1 MKHSLLILFLLLTCP
16 VFFGGVAQG
25 QEADT
30 LEENKI
36 FELSFGQSLLFISNS
51 KVVDIRN
58 NEAIIIPTSA
68 ILFFAEFRPLKRLRV
83 PVFLNIP
90 TESKQFLVDS
100 QLVSERASVD
110 FGTGIECGLFQL
122 KIDSKTTI
130 ELGVAVLADL
140 LFSETGQ
147 LRLSPLGAG
156 RLRIVREKNFVMY
169 LGSSYAIGIDSWG
182 LIYGTGF
189 IF

>member
-16 VFFGGVAQG
+16 VFGGGVAQG

-30 LEENKI
+30 LEEKKT
-36 FELSFGQSLLFISNS
+36 FELSFGQSMLFISNS

-58 NEAIIIPTSA
+58 KEGIVIPTSA

-83 PVFLNIP
+83 PVFFNIP
-90 TESKQFLVDS
+90 TESKQFLVNN
-100 QLVSERASVD
+100 QLVNERASVD
-110 FGTGIECGLFQL
+110 FGIGIEYGLFQL

-130 ELGVAVLADL
+130 ELSVAMLADL
-140 LFSETGQ
+140 LFPEIGQ
-147 LRLSPLGAG
+147 LKLSPLAVG
-156 RLRIVREKNFVMY
+156 RLRIVQNKNFVMY
-169 LGSSYAIGIDSWG
+169 LGSSYVIGIYSWG

>member
-1 MKHSLLILFLLLTCP
+1 MKQSFLILF
-16 VFFGGVAQG
+16 FFLFFPLFMGKVQG

-30 LEENKI
+30 LEVKKT

-58 NEAIIIPTSA
+58 NEAIILPTSA
-68 ILFFAEFRPLKRLRV
+68 VLFFAVFRPLKRLRI
-83 PVFLNIP
+83 PVFFNLP
-90 TESKQFLVDS
+90 TESKQFLVNN
-100 QLVSERASVD
+100 QLVNERASVD
-110 FGTGIECGLFQL
+110 FGTGLEYGLFQL

-130 ELGVAVLADL
+130 ELGVSVLTDL
-140 LFSETGQ
+140 WISETKQ
-147 LRLSPLGAG
+147 LRLSPLSVG
-156 RLRIVREKNFVMY
+156 RLRIVRDKNFVMY
-169 LGSSYAIGIDSWG
+169 LGSSYAIGIDIFG